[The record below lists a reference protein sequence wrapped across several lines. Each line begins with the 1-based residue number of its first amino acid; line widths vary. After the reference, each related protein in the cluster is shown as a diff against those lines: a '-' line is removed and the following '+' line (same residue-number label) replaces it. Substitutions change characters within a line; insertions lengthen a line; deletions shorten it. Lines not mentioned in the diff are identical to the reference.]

1 MALVIVG
8 GASAAH
14 IRAALQAFETAGW
27 APATDLGSP
36 AEHDAVLAGD
46 AALLRE
52 ADRRGIRYF
61 LVHCGP
67 DDGIADGTFAR
78 AHHRVGTAEVA
89 GLARRLRSRER
100 LLVRCRPFGFR
111 QGIPGDCDWVIDA
124 RFLDNPYWVEE
135 LRPLDGRHPRVREHI
150 LVQEAAGAVLD
161 HLERALRAALPGY
174 RRQGRG
180 ELVIGFG
187 CTGGRHR
194 SVVLAAELARRLET
208 AEGVEARF
216 EPGDLDP

>member
-8 GASAAH
+8 GASVAH
-14 IRAALQAFETAGW
+14 VRAALQAFETAGW
-27 APATDLGSP
+27 ERAAELDS
-36 AEHDAVLAGD
+36 AQEHDAVLVGD
-46 AALLRE
+46 ASLLRE
-52 ADRRGIRYF
+52 ADRRGIRYC

-67 DDGIADGTFAR
+67 DDGLTDGTFAR
-78 AHHRVGTAEVA
+78 AHHRVETSEVA

-100 LLVRCRPFGFR
+100 LLVRCRAFGFR
-111 QGIPGDCDWVIDA
+111 EGIPADCDWVVDA

-135 LRPLDGRHPRVREHI
+135 LRPLDGRHPLVRNHV
-150 LVQEAAGAVLD
+150 LAQEAAGAVLD

-174 RRQGRG
+174 QRQGRG

-194 SVVLAAELARRLET
+194 SVALAAELARRLE
-208 AEGVEARF
+208 AAGGVEVRF
-216 EPGDLDP
+216 EPGDLGP